1 MSLWYNIIDFLFP
14 FEWAQYDFMKNALL
28 GVLLVTPMFGI
39 LGTMVVNNKMSF
51 FSDAL
56 GHSALTGIA
65 VGVMFGINNT
75 LVSML
80 AFSILLT
87 IAIINVKNAKTA
99 SVDTIIG
106 VFSSSAVA
114 LGIVILSY
122 NGGFN
127 KYSAY
132 LIGDLLSISNN
143 DIFMLIISFI
153 AVLLIWFTCFNK
165 FLLVSIN
172 HTFARSRGVN
182 VKFYEYIFTILV
194 AIIVTISIQ
203 WVGILVISSMMILPA
218 ASARNISNN
227 IRQYHIYSISID
239 DGQPLSKYVEAFSIE
254 SMDDKKL
261 VDAIYVKVK
270 INLYYKKGITVV
282 EHPIESII
290 TFRNK

>member
-1 MSLWYNIIDFLFP
+1 MSLWYSIIDFLFP

-218 ASARNISNN
+218 ASARNMSNN
-227 IRQYHIYSISID
+227 IRQYHIYSISIAVIS
-239 DGQPLSKYVEAFSIE
+239 GILGLFLSYHFGCATGATIVLISSVFFALTYFIS
-254 SMDDKKL
+254 L
-261 VDAIYVKVK
+261 RKV
-270 INLYYKKGITVV
+270 TA
-282 EHPIESII
+282 
-290 TFRNK
+290 

>member
-1 MSLWYNIIDFLFP
+1 MSLWYSIIDFLFP

-227 IRQYHIYSISID
+227 IRQYHIYSISIAVIS
-239 DGQPLSKYVEAFSIE
+239 GILGLFLSYHFGCATGATIVLISSVFFALTYCIS
-254 SMDDKKL
+254 L
-261 VDAIYVKVK
+261 RKV
-270 INLYYKKGITVV
+270 TA
-282 EHPIESII
+282 
-290 TFRNK
+290 

>member
-1 MSLWYNIIDFLFP
+1 MSLWYSIIEFLFP
-14 FEWAQYDFMKNALL
+14 FAWAQYDFMKNALL

-75 LVSML
+75 IVSML

-227 IRQYHIYSISID
+227 IRQYHIYSISIAVIS
-239 DGQPLSKYVEAFSIE
+239 GILGLFLSYHFGCATGATIVLISSVFFALTYFIS
-254 SMDDKKL
+254 L
-261 VDAIYVKVK
+261 RKV
-270 INLYYKKGITVV
+270 TA
-282 EHPIESII
+282 
-290 TFRNK
+290 

>member
-1 MSLWYNIIDFLFP
+1 MSLWYSIIDFLFP

-65 VGVMFGINNT
+65 VGVMLGVDNT

-132 LIGDLLSISNN
+132 LIGDYYISSYYSNYFN
-143 DIFMLIISFI
+143 SMGWDISY
-153 AVLLIWFTCFNK
+153 
-165 FLLVSIN
+165 
-172 HTFARSRGVN
+172 
-182 VKFYEYIFTILV
+182 KFYDDFTSCISKEYI
-194 AIIVTISIQ
+194 
-203 WVGILVISSMMILPA
+203 
-218 ASARNISNN
+218 
-227 IRQYHIYSISID
+227 
-239 DGQPLSKYVEAFSIE
+239 K
-254 SMDDKKL
+254 
-261 VDAIYVKVK
+261 
-270 INLYYKKGITVV
+270 
-282 EHPIESII
+282 
-290 TFRNK
+290 

>member
-1 MSLWYNIIDFLFP
+1 MSLWYSIIDFLFP

-65 VGVMFGINNT
+65 VGVMLGVDNT

-172 HTFARSRGVN
+172 HTFARSRGIN
-182 VKFYEYIFTILV
+182 VKFYEYVFTILV

-227 IRQYHIYSISID
+227 IRQYHIYSISIAVIS
-239 DGQPLSKYVEAFSIE
+239 GILGLFLSYHFGCATGATIVLISSVFFAFTYFIS
-254 SMDDKKL
+254 L
-261 VDAIYVKVK
+261 RKV
-270 INLYYKKGITVV
+270 TA
-282 EHPIESII
+282 
-290 TFRNK
+290 

>member
-1 MSLWYNIIDFLFP
+1 MSLWYSIIDFLFP
-14 FEWAQYDFMKNALL
+14 FEWAQYEFMKNALL

-39 LGTMVVNNKMSF
+39 LGTRVVNNKMSF

-65 VGVMFGINNT
+65 VGVMLGVDNT

-182 VKFYEYIFTILV
+182 VKFYEYVFTILV

-227 IRQYHIYSISID
+227 IRQYHIYSISIAVIS
-239 DGQPLSKYVEAFSIE
+239 GILGLFLSYHFGCATGATIVLISSVFFALTYFIS
-254 SMDDKKL
+254 L
-261 VDAIYVKVK
+261 RKV
-270 INLYYKKGITVV
+270 IA
-282 EHPIESII
+282 
-290 TFRNK
+290 

>member
-1 MSLWYNIIDFLFP
+1 MSLWYSIIDFLFP
-14 FEWAQYDFMKNALL
+14 FEWVQYDFMKNALL

-39 LGTMVVNNKMSF
+39 LGTMVVNNKMAF

-75 LVSML
+75 LISML

-127 KYSAY
+127 KYSVY

-227 IRQYHIYSISID
+227 IREYHIYSISIAVIS
-239 DGQPLSKYVEAFSIE
+239 GILGLFLSYHFGCATGATTVLISSLFF
-254 SMDDKKL
+254 
-261 VDAIYVKVK
+261 AITYFISLRK
-270 INLYYKKGITVV
+270 IN
-282 EHPIESII
+282 
-290 TFRNK
+290 

>member
-1 MSLWYNIIDFLFP
+1 
-14 FEWAQYDFMKNALL
+14 MKNALL

-39 LGTMVVNNKMSF
+39 LGTMVVNNKMAF

-65 VGVMFGINNT
+65 VGVMLGIDNT
-75 LVSML
+75 LISML
-80 AFSILLT
+80 GFSILLT

-127 KYSAY
+127 KYSVY
-132 LIGDLLSISNN
+132 LIGDLLSISSG
-143 DIFMLIISFI
+143 DILMLIISFVV
-153 AVLLIWFTCFNK
+153 VLLIWFTCFNK

-172 HTFARSRGVN
+172 NTFARSRGIN
-182 VKFYEYIFTILV
+182 VKFYEYVFTILV
-194 AIIVTISIQ
+194 GIIVTISIR

-218 ASARNISNN
+218 ASARNIANN
-227 IRQYHIYSISID
+227 IRQYHIYSISIAMIS
-239 DGQPLSKYVEAFSIE
+239 GILGLFLSYHFGCATGATIVLISSLFFAFTYFLSIRK
-254 SMDDKKL
+254 SK
-261 VDAIYVKVK
+261 A
-270 INLYYKKGITVV
+270 
-282 EHPIESII
+282 
-290 TFRNK
+290 

>member
-1 MSLWYNIIDFLFP
+1 MSLWYSIIDFLFP

-227 IRQYHIYSISID
+227 IRQYHIYSISIAVIS
-239 DGQPLSKYVEAFSIE
+239 GILGLFLSYQFGCATGATIVLISSVFFALTYFIS
-254 SMDDKKL
+254 L
-261 VDAIYVKVK
+261 RKV
-270 INLYYKKGITVV
+270 TA
-282 EHPIESII
+282 
-290 TFRNK
+290 

>member
-1 MSLWYNIIDFLFP
+1 MSLWYSIIDFLFT

-227 IRQYHIYSISID
+227 IRQYHIYSISIAVIS
-239 DGQPLSKYVEAFSIE
+239 GILGLFLSYHFGCATGATIVLISSVFFALTYFIS
-254 SMDDKKL
+254 L
-261 VDAIYVKVK
+261 RKV
-270 INLYYKKGITVV
+270 TA
-282 EHPIESII
+282 
-290 TFRNK
+290 

>member
-1 MSLWYNIIDFLFP
+1 MSLWYSIIDFLFP

-227 IRQYHIYSISID
+227 IRQYHIYSISIAVIS
-239 DGQPLSKYVEAFSIE
+239 GILGLFLSYHFGCATGATIVLISSVFFALTYFIS
-254 SMDDKKL
+254 L
-261 VDAIYVKVK
+261 RKVTA
-270 INLYYKKGITVV
+270 YQ
-282 EHPIESII
+282 
-290 TFRNK
+290 

>member
-1 MSLWYNIIDFLFP
+1 MSVWYDIINFLFP
-14 FEWAQYDFMKNALL
+14 FQWAQYDFMKNALL

-39 LGTMVVNNKMSF
+39 LGTMVVNNKMAF

-65 VGVMFGINNT
+65 VGVMLGIDNT
-75 LVSML
+75 LISML
-80 AFSILLT
+80 GFSILLT

-127 KYSAY
+127 KYSVY
-132 LIGDLLSISNN
+132 LIGDLLSISSG
-143 DIFMLIISFI
+143 DILMLIISFVV
-153 AVLLIWFTCFNK
+153 VLIIWFTCFNK

-172 HTFARSRGVN
+172 NTFARSRGIN
-182 VKFYEYIFTILV
+182 VKFYEYVFTILV
-194 AIIVTISIQ
+194 AIIVTISIR

-218 ASARNISNN
+218 ASARNIANN
-227 IRQYHIYSISID
+227 IRQYHIYSISIAMIS
-239 DGQPLSKYVEAFSIE
+239 GILGLFLSYHFGCATGATIVLISSLFFAFTYFLSIRK
-254 SMDDKKL
+254 SK
-261 VDAIYVKVK
+261 A
-270 INLYYKKGITVV
+270 
-282 EHPIESII
+282 
-290 TFRNK
+290 

>member
-1 MSLWYNIIDFLFP
+1 MSLWYSIIDFLFP

-39 LGTMVVNNKMSF
+39 LGTMVVNNKMAF

-65 VGVMFGINNT
+65 VGVMFGVNNT
-75 LVSML
+75 LISML

-127 KYSAY
+127 KYSVY

-153 AVLLIWFTCFNK
+153 AVLLIWLTCFNK

-182 VKFYEYIFTILV
+182 VKFYEYVFTILV

-227 IRQYHIYSISID
+227 IRQYHIYSISIAVIS
-239 DGQPLSKYVEAFSIE
+239 GILGLFLSYHFGCATGATIVLISSIFFVITYFI
-254 SMDDKKL
+254 SL
-261 VDAIYVKVK
+261 RKV
-270 INLYYKKGITVV
+270 I
-282 EHPIESII
+282 S
-290 TFRNK
+290 

>member
-1 MSLWYNIIDFLFP
+1 MSLWYSIIDFLFP
-14 FEWAQYDFMKNALL
+14 FEWVQYAFMKNALL
-28 GVLLVTPMFGI
+28 GGLLVTPMFGI
-39 LGTMVVNNKMSF
+39 LGTMVVNNKMAF

-75 LVSML
+75 LISML

-127 KYSAY
+127 KYSVY

-227 IRQYHIYSISID
+227 IREYHIYSISIAVIS
-239 DGQPLSKYVEAFSIE
+239 GILGLFLSYHFGCATGATIVLISSLFF
-254 SMDDKKL
+254 
-261 VDAIYVKVK
+261 AITYFISLRK
-270 INLYYKKGITVV
+270 IN
-282 EHPIESII
+282 
-290 TFRNK
+290 

>member
-1 MSLWYNIIDFLFP
+1 MSLWYSIIDFLFP

-227 IRQYHIYSISID
+227 IRQYHIYSISIAVIS
-239 DGQPLSKYVEAFSIE
+239 GILGLFLSYHFGCATGATIVLISSVFFALSYFIS
-254 SMDDKKL
+254 L
-261 VDAIYVKVK
+261 RKV
-270 INLYYKKGITVV
+270 TA
-282 EHPIESII
+282 
-290 TFRNK
+290 

>member
-1 MSLWYNIIDFLFP
+1 MSLWYSIIDFLFP
-14 FEWAQYDFMKNALL
+14 FEWAQYEFMKNALL

-65 VGVMFGINNT
+65 VGVMLGVDNT

-172 HTFARSRGVN
+172 HTFARSRGIN
-182 VKFYEYIFTILV
+182 IKFYEYVFTILV

-227 IRQYHIYSISID
+227 IRQYHIYSISIAVIS
-239 DGQPLSKYVEAFSIE
+239 GILGLFLSYHFGCATGATIVLISSVFFALTYFIS
-254 SMDDKKL
+254 L
-261 VDAIYVKVK
+261 RKV
-270 INLYYKKGITVV
+270 IA
-282 EHPIESII
+282 
-290 TFRNK
+290 

>member
-1 MSLWYNIIDFLFP
+1 MSLWYSIIDFLFP

-28 GVLLVTPMFGI
+28 GVLLVTPMFEI

-227 IRQYHIYSISID
+227 IRQYHIYSISIAVIS
-239 DGQPLSKYVEAFSIE
+239 GILGLFLSYHFGCATGATIVLISSVFFALTYFIS
-254 SMDDKKL
+254 L
-261 VDAIYVKVK
+261 RKV
-270 INLYYKKGITVV
+270 TA
-282 EHPIESII
+282 
-290 TFRNK
+290 

>member
-1 MSLWYNIIDFLFP
+1 MMSLWYSIIDFLFP
-14 FEWAQYDFMKNALL
+14 FEWAQYEFMKNALL

-65 VGVMFGINNT
+65 VGVMLGVDNT

-127 KYSAY
+127 KYSTY

-172 HTFARSRGVN
+172 HTFARSRGIN
-182 VKFYEYIFTILV
+182 VKFYEYVFTILV

-227 IRQYHIYSISID
+227 IRQYHIYSISIAVIS
-239 DGQPLSKYVEAFSIE
+239 GILGLFLSYHFGCATGATIVLISSVFFALTYFIS
-254 SMDDKKL
+254 L
-261 VDAIYVKVK
+261 RKV
-270 INLYYKKGITVV
+270 IA
-282 EHPIESII
+282 
-290 TFRNK
+290 

>member
-1 MSLWYNIIDFLFP
+1 MSIWYSIIDFLFP
-14 FEWAQYDFMKNALL
+14 FEWAQYNFMKNALL

-39 LGTMVVNNKMSF
+39 LGTMVVNNKMAF

-65 VGVMFGINNT
+65 VGVMFGIDNT
-75 LVSML
+75 LISML
-80 AFSILLT
+80 AFSIVLT

-127 KYSAY
+127 KYSIY
-132 LIGDLLSISNN
+132 LIGDLLSISNT

-153 AVLLIWFTCFNK
+153 AVLLIWLTCFNK

-182 VKFYEYIFTILV
+182 VKFYEYVFTILV

-227 IRQYHIYSISID
+227 IRQYHIYSILIAVISGILGLFLSYHFGCATGATIVLISSLFFAITYFISVRKSI
-239 DGQPLSKYVEAFSIE
+239 A
-254 SMDDKKL
+254 
-261 VDAIYVKVK
+261 
-270 INLYYKKGITVV
+270 
-282 EHPIESII
+282 
-290 TFRNK
+290 

>member
-1 MSLWYNIIDFLFP
+1 MSLWYSIIDFLFP

-227 IRQYHIYSISID
+227 IRQYNIYSISIAVIS
-239 DGQPLSKYVEAFSIE
+239 GILGLFLSYHFGCATGATIVLISSVFFALTYFIS
-254 SMDDKKL
+254 L
-261 VDAIYVKVK
+261 RKV
-270 INLYYKKGITVV
+270 TA
-282 EHPIESII
+282 
-290 TFRNK
+290 

>member
-1 MSLWYNIIDFLFP
+1 MSLWYSIIDFLFP

-65 VGVMFGINNT
+65 VGVMLGVDNT

-127 KYSAY
+127 KYSTY

-182 VKFYEYIFTILV
+182 VKFYEYVFTILV

-227 IRQYHIYSISID
+227 IRQYHIYSISIAVIS
-239 DGQPLSKYVEAFSIE
+239 GILGLFLSYHFGCATGATIVLISSVFFALTYFIS
-254 SMDDKKL
+254 L
-261 VDAIYVKVK
+261 RKV
-270 INLYYKKGITVV
+270 IA
-282 EHPIESII
+282 
-290 TFRNK
+290 

>member
-1 MSLWYNIIDFLFP
+1 MEVIDSILEVILP
-14 FEWAQYDFMKNALL
+14 FEFINYEFMKNALIAI
-28 GVLLVTPMFGI
+28 LLISPVFAI
-39 LGTMVVNNKMSF
+39 LGTMIVNNKMAF

-75 LVSML
+75 LISML

-127 KYSAY
+127 KYSVY

-227 IRQYHIYSISID
+227 IREYHIYSISIAVIS
-239 DGQPLSKYVEAFSIE
+239 GILGLFLSYHFGCATGATIVLISSLFF
-254 SMDDKKL
+254 
-261 VDAIYVKVK
+261 AITYFISLRK
-270 INLYYKKGITVV
+270 IN
-282 EHPIESII
+282 
-290 TFRNK
+290 

>member
-1 MSLWYNIIDFLFP
+1 
-14 FEWAQYDFMKNALL
+14 MKNALL

-39 LGTMVVNNKMSF
+39 LGTMVVNNKMAF

-75 LVSML
+75 LISML

-127 KYSAY
+127 KYSVY

-227 IRQYHIYSISID
+227 IREYHIYSISIAVIS
-239 DGQPLSKYVEAFSIE
+239 GILGLFLSYHFGCATGATIVLISSLFF
-254 SMDDKKL
+254 
-261 VDAIYVKVK
+261 AITYFISLRK
-270 INLYYKKGITVV
+270 IN
-282 EHPIESII
+282 
-290 TFRNK
+290 

>member
-1 MSLWYNIIDFLFP
+1 MSLWYSIIDFLFP

-227 IRQYHIYSISID
+227 MRQYHIYSISIAVIS
-239 DGQPLSKYVEAFSIE
+239 GILGLFLSYHFGCATGATIVLISSVFFALTYFIS
-254 SMDDKKL
+254 L
-261 VDAIYVKVK
+261 RKV
-270 INLYYKKGITVV
+270 TA
-282 EHPIESII
+282 
-290 TFRNK
+290 

>member
-1 MSLWYNIIDFLFP
+1 MSLWYSIIDFLFP

-218 ASARNISNN
+218 ASARNISNKYKTISYLFYIN
-227 IRQYHIYSISID
+227 SSYIRNFRIIFIVSFWMCNRGYYCSYIICIFCFNLFYKLKKSNSIAIV
-239 DGQPLSKYVEAFSIE
+239 LS
-254 SMDDKKL
+254 
-261 VDAIYVKVK
+261 
-270 INLYYKKGITVV
+270 N
-282 EHPIESII
+282 
-290 TFRNK
+290 

>member
-1 MSLWYNIIDFLFP
+1 MSIWYSIVDFLFP

-65 VGVMFGINNT
+65 VGVMLGINNT

-143 DIFMLIISFI
+143 DILMLIISFV

-172 HTFARSRGVN
+172 HTFAKSRGVN
-182 VKFYEYIFTILV
+182 VKFYEYVFTILV
-194 AIIVTISIQ
+194 AVIVTISIQ

-218 ASARNISNN
+218 AAARNISNN
-227 IRQYHIYSISID
+227 IRQYHIYSVLIAVISGIL
-239 DGQPLSKYVEAFSIE
+239 GLFLSYHFGCATGATIVLISSLFFALTYFIS
-254 SMDDKKL
+254 L
-261 VDAIYVKVK
+261 RKV
-270 INLYYKKGITVV
+270 V
-282 EHPIESII
+282 S
-290 TFRNK
+290 

>member
-1 MSLWYNIIDFLFP
+1 MSLWYSIIDFLFP

-227 IRQYHIYSISID
+227 IRKYHIYSISIAVIS
-239 DGQPLSKYVEAFSIE
+239 GILGLFLSYHFGCATGATIVLISSVFFALTYFIS
-254 SMDDKKL
+254 L
-261 VDAIYVKVK
+261 RKV
-270 INLYYKKGITVV
+270 TA
-282 EHPIESII
+282 
-290 TFRNK
+290 

>member
-1 MSLWYNIIDFLFP
+1 MSLWYSIIDFLFP

-227 IRQYHIYSISID
+227 IRQYHIYSISIAVIS
-239 DGQPLSKYVEAFSIE
+239 GILGLFLSYHFGCATGATIVHISSVFFALTYFIS
-254 SMDDKKL
+254 L
-261 VDAIYVKVK
+261 RKV
-270 INLYYKKGITVV
+270 TA
-282 EHPIESII
+282 
-290 TFRNK
+290 

>member
-1 MSLWYNIIDFLFP
+1 MSLWYSIIDFLFP

-132 LIGDLLSISNN
+132 LLGDLLSISNN

-227 IRQYHIYSISID
+227 IRQYHIYSISIAVIS
-239 DGQPLSKYVEAFSIE
+239 GILGLFLSYHFGCATGATIVLISSVFFALTYFIS
-254 SMDDKKL
+254 L
-261 VDAIYVKVK
+261 RKV
-270 INLYYKKGITVV
+270 TA
-282 EHPIESII
+282 
-290 TFRNK
+290 

>member
-1 MSLWYNIIDFLFP
+1 MSLWYSIIDFLFP

-39 LGTMVVNNKMSF
+39 LGTMVVNNKMAF

-227 IRQYHIYSISID
+227 IRQYHIYSISIAVIS
-239 DGQPLSKYVEAFSIE
+239 GILGLFLSYHFGCATGATIVLISSVFFALTYFIS
-254 SMDDKKL
+254 L
-261 VDAIYVKVK
+261 RKV
-270 INLYYKKGITVV
+270 TA
-282 EHPIESII
+282 
-290 TFRNK
+290 

>member
-194 AIIVTISIQ
+194 AVIVTISIQ

-227 IRQYHIYSISID
+227 IRQYHIYSISIAVIS
-239 DGQPLSKYVEAFSIE
+239 GILGLFLSYHFGCATGATIVLISSVFFALTYFIS
-254 SMDDKKL
+254 L
-261 VDAIYVKVK
+261 RKV
-270 INLYYKKGITVV
+270 TA
-282 EHPIESII
+282 
-290 TFRNK
+290 